1 MGWVILGTNTAKMPK
16 KYIVRLSKKE
26 RQECAQVIDRLSGNS
41 QKVRR
46 AQILRQSD
54 VNGPGWTDEQIAQAY
69 HCRVRTVE
77 LLRQRLVEQGF
88 TVALHGA
95 KPRPG
100 RAASKTLLDGK
111 QQAKLIA
118 TRLGDPPAGYGSW
131 SLRLLAEQAVKLG
144 IVDSISHETCRQV
157 LKKMA

>member
-1 MGWVILGTNTAKMPK
+1 MPK
-16 KYIVRLSKKE
+16 KYIVRLSKEE
-26 RQECAQVIDRLSGNS
+26 RGECTQLIDRLSGHS

-54 VNGPGWTDEQIAQAY
+54 VNGPAWTDEQIAQAY

-77 LLRQRLVEQGF
+77 LLRQRLVKHGF
-88 TVALHGA
+88 TTALHGA
-95 KPRPG
+95 KPQPRLS
-100 RAASKTLLDGK
+100 RCLLDGK

-144 IVDSISHETCRQV
+144 IVASISHETCRQV

>member
-1 MGWVILGTNTAKMPK
+1 MPK
-16 KYIVRLSKKE
+16 KYIVRLSKEE
-26 RQECAQVIDRLSGNS
+26 RRECVQVIDRLSGSS

-88 TVALHGA
+88 RLALHGA

-100 RAASKTLLDGK
+100 RASKTLLDGK
-111 QQAKLIA
+111 QQAQLIA

-131 SLRLLAEQAVKLG
+131 SLRLLAEQAVQLG
-144 IVDSISHETCRQV
+144 IVDAISHETCRQV